1 MKALTTLLLL
11 SLTLTPYQAVQFRSE
26 RVDVVEREIRGG
38 NYRIFT
44 TFLTVHQIGGKPVPI
59 AEFWRR
65 ARTGK
70 VIQAKVTRRAGL
82 LWAARINL
90 KE

>member
-1 MKALTTLLLL
+1 MKMATLLLLL
-11 SLTLTPYQAVQFRSE
+11 SLTLTPHQSVQFRAS

-38 NYRIFT
+38 EYRIFT
-44 TFLTVHQIGGKPVPI
+44 TFLTVHQIGGREVPI

>member
-1 MKALTTLLLL
+1 MKWLLL
-11 SLTLTPYQAVQFRSE
+11 SAALLVAPVQSVQFRSE
-26 RVDVVEREIRGG
+26 RVDVVEREIRGSG
-38 NYRIFT
+38 YRIFT
-44 TFLTVHQIGGKPVPI
+44 TFLTVHQIGGREVPI
-59 AEFWRR
+59 TEFWRR

-70 VIQAKVTRRAGL
+70 VIQAKLVRRAGL